1 MYQFSDFSQKE
12 GQNPTLYSDTCGTV
26 ATPYGNPALPAVNLN
41 RLGFPEQLPKPTH
54 FAIDVWEPAF
64 TPLREANYIPGKG
77 NSEGSS
83 VFKKP
88 SLSFPRFV
96 RKSALF

>member
-1 MYQFSDFSQKE
+1 MK
-12 GQNPTLYSDTCGTV
+12 TLTV
-26 ATPYGNPALPAVNLN
+26 ATRYGNPALPAVNLN

-64 TPLREANYIPGKG
+64 TPLREANYILGKG